1 MTYNATNHF
10 SDSITER
17 GILMENNHP
26 VHHLGIKAR
35 VLLTSVFGPYAQDDE
50 YGSSAINPMELYHNQ
65 VTRVQGVFSLRMFH
79 RSFGLLMIKE
89 NIEAPCTLLDFPDLE
104 RFTETIRSN
113 HYNIIGIS
121 SIIPNY
127 NKVKKMC
134 ELIRTYQPHAT
145 IVVGGHVSNME
156 GIDTIIDADHIVR
169 GDGIAWFRQ
178 YLGQDMT
185 GPVKHPAVASA
196 FGTRVLGHSLSDKPG
211 DTAAIVVPSVGCPMG
226 CNFCSTSALFGGKGK
241 FKNFFESGEELY
253 GVMANL
259 EEKLKVNSFF
269 ILDENFLLHRK
280 RALSLLEQMKHHQK
294 SWALY
299 VFSSAK
305 VLRSYRIEQLVE
317 LGISWVWMG
326 LEGKESQY
334 SKLAGIETKSLI
346 EDLQDHGIRV
356 LGSSIIGLE
365 EHTPDNIDQVIDYA
379 VSHAT
384 DFHQFMLYTAN
395 QGTPL
400 YKELKEKG
408 TLLSPDEFKISDSHG
423 QFRFNH
429 RHPHIPVGEEEKLL
443 VKAFEQDFRVNGPSL
458 ARLIRTILKGWQRY
472 RSHPDSRIRNRYLND
487 VKPLRSMYAGA
498 VWAMKKWYRH
508 DKVLHRQLADLLQD
522 IYSTLGLQPRLVAPL
537 VGRYIYRSMKR
548 EKRRFVLGSTL
559 EPMTFFEKNQAAL
572 ALAELTN
579 NTGLVKPLSEST
591 LIQDLTTPRKLPMY
605 IAPRY

>member
-1 MTYNATNHF
+1 MTDKY
-10 SDSITER
+10 
-17 GILMENNHP
+17 P
-26 VHHLGIKAR
+26 VHHLGTKAQ

-104 RFTETIRSN
+104 RFIETIRAN
-113 HYNIIGIS
+113 RYHVIGIG
-121 SIIPNY
+121 SIIPNV

-134 ELIRTYQPHAT
+134 ELIRTYQPGAV
-145 IVVGGHVSNME
+145 IVVGGHISNME
-156 GIDTIIDADHIVR
+156 GIDTLIDADHIVR
-169 GDGIAWFRQ
+169 GDGIKWFRQ

-185 GPVKHPAVASA
+185 RPVRHPAVASA
-196 FGTRVLGHSLSDKPG
+196 FGARILGQELSEKPG

-241 FKNFFESGEELY
+241 FNNFYETGEELY
-253 GVMANL
+253 AVMADL
-259 EEKLKVNSFF
+259 EEKLQTSSFF
-269 ILDENFLLHRK
+269 ILDENFLLHQQ
-280 RALSLLEQMKHHQK
+280 RALGLLEQMKAHNK

-305 VLRSYRIEQLVE
+305 VLRSYRMEQLVE

-326 LEGKESQY
+326 LEGKQSQY
-334 SKLAGIETKSLI
+334 VKLAGIDTRSLI
-346 EDLQDHGIRV
+346 HDLQDHGIRV

-365 EHTPDNIDQVIDYA
+365 EHTPENIDQVIDYA

-400 YKELKEKG
+400 YTELKEKG
-408 TLLSPDEFKISDSHG
+408 ALLPPAEFKVSDSHG

-429 RHPHIPVGEEEKLL
+429 RHPHIPAGAEEKILL
-443 VKAFEQDFRVNGPSL
+443 EAFEQDFKVNGPSL
-458 ARLIRTILKGWQRY
+458 SRLIRTILKGWQRY
-472 RSHPDSRIRNRYLND
+472 ASHPDNRIRNRYLKD
-487 VKPLRSMYAGA
+487 VKPLRTMYAGA

-508 DKVLHRQLADLLQD
+508 DPLLHQQLADLLED
-522 IYSTLGLQPRLVAPL
+522 IYTTLGWQPRLVAP
-537 VGRYIYRSMKR
+537 VAGRYIYWTMKK
-548 EKRRFVLGSTL
+548 EERRFAAGWTL
-559 EPMTFFEKNQAAL
+559 EPKTFFEKNQAAL
-572 ALAELTN
+572 ALAEVSAGK
-579 NTGLVKPLSEST
+579 GLAGPLCAPKIMQDLAAHKPL
-591 LIQDLTTPRKLPMY
+591 
-605 IAPRY
+605 